1 MLGIICLQICEKLNK
16 QGWEEEY
23 ATVAEQ
29 AIAHGDGQ
37 LVTYDNVRSIK
48 AKVDYVKEIDL
59 GGVMVWALDF
69 DDFTGQFCDDGKYP
83 LLTAINEVRIA
94 MYIIQLFVPQFTYC
108 HLAVCS
114 LRLNN
119 LLIIT

>member
-1 MLGIICLQICEKLNK
+1 M
-16 QGWEEEY
+16 
-23 ATVAEQ
+23 
-29 AIAHGDGQ
+29 
-37 LVTYDNVRSIK
+37 
-48 AKVDYVKEIDL
+48 DL

-69 DDFTGQFCDDGKYP
+69 DDFTGQFCGSGKYP